1 MRRNKFIATHYNLEK
16 KKNSIFLYKFRQNNK
31 RYILISAK
39 LLFLTIDHTLQF
51 IQHITVICFLIIYP
65 TGSTSQIDAL
75 DLNQINHRSNVV
87 LSSQKC
93 IYMILLKSMQSVY
106 NFIQIT
112 YLVECKV
119 GLYVTKINSSTITR
133 KNNAVPLRY
142 FSSQILSEICN
153 TN

>member
-1 MRRNKFIATHYNLEK
+1 MIQRR
-16 KKNSIFLYKFRQNNK
+16 KKNSIFLYQFRQNNEK
-31 RYILISAK
+31 YILISAK
-39 LLFLTIDHTLQF
+39 LLFLTIDQTLQF
-51 IQHITVICFLIIYP
+51 ILHITVLYFLVIYP
-65 TGSTSQIDAL
+65 TSGTSQTGAL

-87 LSSQKC
+87 LSSQTC

-112 YLVECKV
+112 YLVVCKV